1 MEEAS
6 AEMKCGFCMRKNN
19 TMEDP
24 KVLPC
29 NHVHCFG
36 CLSSFEVNHKLQ
48 CPVQGCGKVSSIP
61 LRNLKSFDLMVER
74 DDFCDTCENKEAA
87 TIFCLG
93 CSRKFCEKHQQSHDD
108 VLKDHTKIA
117 MSEYR
122 EQAAKLEKRTCS
134 IHEYQPYILG
144 CKVCLTIAC
153 VQCISGLEEC
163 ENGGHH
169 MLMSL
174 KELTKMLVEDDRVV
188 VKEEKLEKIFKETSK
203 AQSEYDSETN
213 EMVQLLHKTRDDQL
227 SCIRLKYDLLE
238 AKLLEERAKGK
249 LQLAEFLEDIAI
261 SKWTRLRNQRLMIES
276 KERNSHEVDFVKG
289 YKELSESLQK
299 VLEDELPKLEIQDI
313 AQLDDCG
320 KNRMIE
326 LQMTAPHRLTIDYD
340 TGAVTVS
347 NVRLP
352 KSMTTLKYV
361 SVSGQPVSIC
371 CYKNNFYV
379 GLGNGSVVKMSSYQ
393 PQTIFTLSGVVQSI
407 TVYNERIYTLSCG
420 STVSVHGMSG
430 SYITKWTHRCYDT
443 YSNALTIISD
453 EIVLPDTTNKN
464 LVVYSLT
471 GSIMRRVA
479 CPWLVASRIAMC
491 PFDNTSAIVACSGTK
506 TFCVNFMTGERL
518 WTHEGVSSPPGLT
531 CYGRKYVL
539 VSQSNTNKISILD
552 ISSGQKVAELT
563 DRSVATMHPFGMH
576 VTEDRL
582 VVGNY
587 NGSTMRFYQLN
598 YD

>member
-320 KNRMIE
+320 
-326 LQMTAPHRLTIDYD
+326 
-340 TGAVTVS
+340 
-347 NVRLP
+347 
-352 KSMTTLKYV
+352 
-361 SVSGQPVSIC
+361 
-371 CYKNNFYV
+371 
-379 GLGNGSVVKMSSYQ
+379 NGSVVKMSSYQ

>member
-313 AQLDDCG
+313 AQLDDC
-320 KNRMIE
+320 
-326 LQMTAPHRLTIDYD
+326 
-340 TGAVTVS
+340 
-347 NVRLP
+347 
-352 KSMTTLKYV
+352 
-361 SVSGQPVSIC
+361 
-371 CYKNNFYV
+371 
-379 GLGNGSVVKMSSYQ
+379 
-393 PQTIFTLSGVVQSI
+393 
-407 TVYNERIYTLSCG
+407 
-420 STVSVHGMSG
+420 
-430 SYITKWTHRCYDT
+430 
-443 YSNALTIISD
+443 
-453 EIVLPDTTNKN
+453 
-464 LVVYSLT
+464 
-471 GSIMRRVA
+471 
-479 CPWLVASRIAMC
+479 
-491 PFDNTSAIVACSGTK
+491 ACSGTK